1 MNGVNGTILNLYGL
15 IRKIYITIGLFE
27 NNGHMLYM
35 VFANEKNIKK
45 ILTKS
50 LKKMQLR
57 LEIPKKMYYYSN
69 RGVFVEYKERYSN
82 TSTISIIILL

>member
-45 ILTKS
+45 NIDEISEKNAIEARNS
-50 LKKMQLR
+50 KK
-57 LEIPKKMYYYSN
+57 N
-69 RGVFVEYKERYSN
+69 V
-82 TSTISIIILL
+82 LL

>member
-1 MNGVNGTILNLYGL
+1 MK
-15 IRKIYITIGLFE
+15 KIS
-27 NNGHMLYM
+27 
-35 VFANEKNIKK
+35 KK

-69 RGVFVEYKERYSN
+69 RGAFME
-82 TSTISIIILL
+82 